1 MLQFNKDYIENEQY
15 INQIITAAEGVLQH
29 REELY
34 KRLTKKKGTPIERY
48 ITTTG
53 TSYFAGK
60 EPQIRV
66 SKTTDQEK
74 INIIRKLFDKVI
86 GKDKIDTEYQILL
99 DYINDYNDMGA
110 FFYEAAKDYFG
121 LGGCYW
127 LSYETT
133 DNEIVYAQ
141 TSALQS
147 VALYDYSTPV
157 QLIAGLRIF
166 KEKDASGNDVD
177 VAILTLA
184 NERRYYKNNNKQ
196 KKEYKEDTTMREK
209 IQWELPPFYAVE
221 NPDNLALYEP
231 VLDLIDSLEQILTN
245 ERNTFQY
252 NDEAKLKVVG
262 YSPEQPI
269 LNPDGSENPLRKQED
284 EAVLKAK
291 VFYAQEGGDI
301 DWIIKNI
308 NDTAVQNYT
317 KEIVDFIFMLAMVP
331 NMNDISF
338 TNSDSGKAIQFK
350 FHGLEMLLIEAEKLF
365 QKEMLRMYENITQ
378 RVNIEKNTKFDFR
391 DIDITFERNLP
402 AAREDATDAW
412 LKLRGLVSDK
422 TIIEHLPYD
431 IDVENEINE
440 IEEQKEENMENA
452 IIKAKA
458 LGKKSQEKDNEEE
471 QEK

>member
-1 MLQFNKDYIENEQY
+1 MLQFDTKYVENEQY
-15 INQIITAAEGVLQH
+15 INEIITAAEGVLKH
-29 REELY
+29 RKELY
-34 KRLTKKKGTPIERY
+34 ERLTKKKGTPIERY

-60 EPQIRV
+60 EPQIHV
-66 SKTTDQEK
+66 NKETDSNK
-74 INIIRKLFDKVI
+74 IGIIKKLFNKVI
-86 GKDKIDTEYQILL
+86 GAEKVDDEYQVLL
-99 DYINDYNDMGA
+99 DYINDYNDIGA
-110 FFYEAAKDYFG
+110 FFYSCAKDYFG

-147 VALYDYSTPV
+147 VGLYDYSTPV

-184 NERRYYKNNNKQ
+184 DERRTYKNNNKQ

-209 IQWELPPFYAVE
+209 IKWELPPFYAVE

-252 NDEAKLKVVG
+252 NDEAKLKIVG
-262 YSPEQPI
+262 YRPE
-269 LNPDGSENPLRKQED
+269 NPLLTSEGEENPLRKKED

-291 VFYAQEGGDI
+291 VFYTPEDGDI

-317 KEIVDFIFMLAMVP
+317 KQIVDFIFMLAMVP

-365 QKEMLRMYENITQ
+365 QKEMLRMYENITY
-378 RVNIEKNTKFDFR
+378 RINLEKNTKFDFR
-391 DIDITFERNLP
+391 NIEITFERNLP
-402 AAREDATDAW
+402 AAKEDATEAW

-431 IDVENEINE
+431 IDAEAEVDAM
-440 IEEQKEENMENA
+440 EEQQDEEMQKA
-452 IIKAKA
+452 VDKAKA
-458 LGKKSQEKDNEEE
+458 LGNNKPVDKKE
-471 QEK
+471 

>member
-1 MLQFNKDYIENEQY
+1 MLQFNTKYIENEKY
-15 INQIITAAEGVLQH
+15 INELITAAQGVLDE
-29 REELY
+29 RKKLY
-34 KRLTKKKGTPIERY
+34 ERLTKKKGTPIERY

-60 EPQIRV
+60 EPQIHV
-66 SKTTDQEK
+66 NSETDQEK
-74 INIIRKLFDKVI
+74 IGVIQKLFKKIVGAEQVDK
-86 GKDKIDTEYQILL
+86 EYQILL
-99 DYINDYNDMGA
+99 DYINDYNDIGE
-110 FFYEAAKDYFG
+110 FFYALAKDYFG

-127 LSYETT
+127 LSYETN
-133 DNEIVYAQ
+133 DNEIVYAKV
-141 TSALQS
+141 SALQS

-157 QLIAGLRIF
+157 QLVAGLRVF
-166 KEKDASGNDVD
+166 KEKDESGNEID

-209 IQWELPPFYAVE
+209 IKWELPPFYAVE

-231 VLDLIDSLEQILTN
+231 VIDLIDSLEQVLTN

-252 NDEAKLKVVG
+252 NDEAKLKIVG
-262 YSPEQPI
+262 YRPI
-269 LNPDGSENPLRKQED
+269 NPIINEDGTENELRKKED
-284 EAVLKAK
+284 EAILKAK
-291 VFYAQEGGDI
+291 IFYTPEDGDI

-365 QKEMLRMYENITQ
+365 QKELLRMYENITY
-378 RVNIEKNTKFDFR
+378 RINMEKNTKYDFR
-391 DIDITFERNLP
+391 NIDITFERNLP
-402 AAREDATDAW
+402 AAKEDATDAW

-431 IDVENEINE
+431 IDAENEINAM
-440 IEEQKEENMENA
+440 EEQEEEEMQKA
-452 IIKAKA
+452 VDKAKA
-458 LGKKSQEKDNEEE
+458 LGNNKEVKDN
-471 QEK
+471 K

>member
-1 MLQFNKDYIENEQY
+1 MLQFNEKYIENEQY
-15 INQIITAAEGVLQH
+15 INEIITAAEGVLKH
-29 REELY
+29 RKELY
-34 KRLTKKKGTPIERY
+34 ERLTKKKGTPIERY

-60 EPQIRV
+60 EPQISV
-66 SKTTDQEK
+66 TSETDKEK
-74 INIIRKLFDKVI
+74 INVIQKLFKKITGAEQIDK
-86 GKDKIDTEYQILL
+86 EYQIML
-99 DYINDYNDMGA
+99 DYINDYNDLGA

-157 QLIAGLRIF
+157 QLVAGLRVF
-166 KEKDASGNDVD
+166 KEKDETGNEVD

-184 NERRYYKNNNKQ
+184 KERRYYKNNNKQ

-252 NDEAKLKVVG
+252 NDEAKLKIVG
-262 YSPEQPI
+262 YRP
-269 LNPDGSENPLRKQED
+269 ENPLLTATGEINQLRKTED
-284 EAVLKAK
+284 EAILKAK
-291 VFYAQEGGDI
+291 VFYTPEDGDI

-317 KEIVDFIFMLAMVP
+317 KQVVDFIFMLAMVP

-338 TNSDSGKAIQFK
+338 TNTDSGKAIQFK

-365 QKEMLRMYENITQ
+365 QKELLRMYENITY
-378 RVNIEKNTKFDFR
+378 RINLEKNTKYDFR
-391 DIDITFERNLP
+391 NIEITFARNLP
-402 AAREDATDAW
+402 AAREDATEAW
-412 LKLRGLVSDK
+412 LKLRGLISDK

-431 IDVENEINE
+431 IDAESETKA
-440 IEEQKEENMENA
+440 IEEQQEEDMQKA
-452 IIKAKA
+452 VDKAKA
-458 LGKKSQEKDNEEE
+458 LGNNKPVEKKE
-471 QEK
+471 

>member
-1 MLQFNKDYIENEQY
+1 MIQFNKNYIENEKY
-15 INQIITAAEGVLQH
+15 INEIITAAQTVLDH
-29 REELY
+29 RKELY
-34 KRLTKKKGTPIERY
+34 ERLTKKKGTPIERY

-60 EPQIRV
+60 EPQIHV
-66 SKTTDQEK
+66 TSETDKEK
-74 INIIRKLFDKVI
+74 IGVIQKLFKKITGSEKEDK
-86 GKDKIDTEYQILL
+86 EYQILL
-99 DYINDYNDMGA
+99 DYINDYNDIGE
-110 FFYEAAKDYFG
+110 FFYSCAKDYFG

-166 KEKDASGNDVD
+166 KEKDESGNEID

-184 NERRYYKNNNKQ
+184 KERRYYKNNNKQ

-209 IQWELPPFYAVE
+209 ITWELTPFYAVE

-245 ERNTFQY
+245 QRNTFQY

-262 YSPEQPI
+262 YQPENDLLTPE
-269 LNPDGSENPLRKQED
+269 GEMNPLRKKED
-284 EAVLKAK
+284 EAVLKAR
-291 VFYAQEGGDI
+291 VFYTPDGGDLG
-301 DWIIKNI
+301 WIIKDI

-317 KEIVDFIFMLAMVP
+317 KEVVDFIFMLAMVP

-365 QKEMLRMYENITQ
+365 QKELLRMYENITY
-378 RVNIEKNTKFDFR
+378 RINLEKNTKFDFR
-391 DIDITFERNLP
+391 NINITFERNLP
-402 AAREDATDAW
+402 AAKEDATEAW

-431 IDVENEINE
+431 IDAESEAKAM
-440 IEEQKEENMENA
+440 EEQEEENMQKA
-452 IIKAKA
+452 VDKAKA
-458 LGKKSQEKDNEEE
+458 LGNNKPVDKKE
-471 QEK
+471 